1 MSVVEEARR
10 VGHAHRFLIGV
21 TAGWLSLMACNYLAY
36 PLFDAL
42 SLLALLVM
50 AACWLLA
57 VGGSVAALVALLRR
71 RAYGWAAGALVV
83 ALGFGLV
90 VQATNWERTYVDS
103 QFRLHRGQLAELAA
117 SHRAGTLPPDA
128 VLPWRLRYLS
138 IDGRAHRRDGALY
151 LPVWQDWRAE
161 SGVGLGYFPTS
172 PGPDTLIA
180 TASGDIGHPVR
191 YLGDGWWWIA

>member
-1 MSVVEEARR
+1 MSVVEEASRAGR
-10 VGHAHRFLIGV
+10 AHRFLIGV
-21 TAGWLSLMACNYLAY
+21 TGGWLPLMACYYLAY
-36 PLFDAL
+36 PLYNAM
-42 SLLALLVM
+42 SLLALLVT

-83 ALGFGLV
+83 ALGFGLLIE
-90 VQATNWERTYVDS
+90 ATNWERRYVDS
-103 QFRLHRGQLAELAA
+103 QFRLHRTQLAELAA

-138 IDGRAHRRDGALY
+138 IDGRAHRRDESLY

-161 SGVGLGYFPTS
+161 NGVGFGYFPTS
-172 PGPDTLIA
+172 SGTLIA
-180 TASGDIGHPVR
+180 TASGDIGCPVR
-191 YLGDGWWWIA
+191 YLGDGWWWVA